1 MSPTVTADALD
12 SAGIRN
18 AVNACLE
25 DFLAVKA
32 RNADAECLP
41 AEVSRTLHDF
51 LSAGGKRIRPVLC
64 VAGWHAGGGD
74 QTPPPVLQVAASLEM
89 FHAFALIH
97 DDVMD
102 NSATRRGKPCVH
114 RALTALHQAERGR
127 VEADRLGASAA
138 ILIGD
143 AALTWADE
151 LVHTAGLTPVQLAAV
166 LPLVDIMRSEVMYGQ
181 YLDITATGRPT
192 GDIGR
197 AMRIVRYKTAKYTV
211 ERPLHIG
218 AALAGSPR
226 SVRDAL
232 SGYALPL
239 GEAFQLRD
247 DLLGVFGTPARTGKS
262 RLDDLRE
269 GKHTALVALA
279 LCHADP
285 RQQDTLR
292 ALLGK
297 PDLSEHEGDRLRHL
311 FVDTGARDAVE
322 LMIEDRRGQAL
333 RSLETAAFPPAVAAT
348 LRHLLTVKM

>member
-1 MSPTVTADALD
+1 MTAGALD

-18 AVNACLE
+18 AVDVCLE

-32 RNADAECLP
+32 RTADT
-41 AEVSRTLHDF
+41 EVSRTLHGF
-51 LSAGGKRIRPVLC
+51 LSAGGERIRPVLC
-64 VAGWHAGGGD
+64 VAGWHAGSGD
-74 QTPPPVLQVAASLEM
+74 QAPPPVLQVAASLEM

-114 RALTALHQAERGR
+114 RALAALHQAERSR
-127 VEADRLGASAA
+127 AAAECLGASAA

-151 LVHTAGLTPVQLAAV
+151 LVHTAGLTPAQLAAV
-166 LPLVDIMRSEVMYGQ
+166 LPLIDIMRSEAVYGQ
-181 YLDITATGRPT
+181 YLDITAAGRPT
-192 GDIGR
+192 GDLGR
-197 AMRIVRYKTAKYTV
+197 ATRIVRYKTAKYTA
-211 ERPLHIG
+211 ERLLHIG

-239 GEAFQLRD
+239 SEAFQLRD
-247 DLLGVFGTPARTGKS
+247 DPLSVFGTPARTGKS

-279 LCHADP
+279 LRHADP

-292 ALLGK
+292 ALVGK

-311 FVDTGARDAVE
+311 FIDTGARDAVE
-322 LMIEDRRGQAL
+322 LMIEDRRAQAL
-333 RSLETAAFPPAVAAT
+333 RSLETAAFAPAAAAA
-348 LRHLLTVKM
+348 LHHLAYTATKRPV